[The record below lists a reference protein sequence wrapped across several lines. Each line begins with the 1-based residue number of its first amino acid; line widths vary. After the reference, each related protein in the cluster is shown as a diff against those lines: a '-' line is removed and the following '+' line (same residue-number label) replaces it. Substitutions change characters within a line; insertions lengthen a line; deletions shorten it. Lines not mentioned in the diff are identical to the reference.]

1 MKNII
6 FDLGG
11 VVVEWNAKRVIE
23 TFKGNPILVNFVR
36 ENRLFLNDW
45 RDYDRGD
52 VTRQELINKVAILS
66 GCPPE
71 DCNEFVEHVKH
82 SLVSI
87 PETEI
92 LIKELMDNKIVE
104 SLDEIKGV
112 GHRIVQGG
120 AYFDKT
126 VIADE
131 DAVSK
136 IDELASLA
144 PLHNHAAI
152 VGINAA
158 KEVMPNAVQT
168 VVFDTAF
175 HQTMAPCEYM
185 YAVPYAWYKEYGIR
199 KYGAHGTSHKY
210 VSQRMNEILGRNDTK
225 LITCHIGNGASI
237 SAVKDGKCVDTS
249 MGLTPNAG
257 LIMGSRCGDMDA
269 TVVTYAMEKT
279 GMTPKEMDIVLNKQS
294 GLLGISGVSSD
305 SRDIEEGIKN
315 GNERCILAQE
325 MYVKRIVEYIAK
337 YYVLLGGCDA
347 IVFTAGVGE
356 NSISTRKEILNK
368 LAVLGIKVDEEANNV
383 RGEERKITTDDSAVP
398 AYIIPTNEELMIA
411 KDTYSLVLQG

>member
-1 MKNII
+1 MII
-6 FDLGG
+6 LSVNAGSSSLKFTGFEMPSEDVLISGVFERIGIGNSFYTIKVNGEKIKKEVDL
-11 VVVEWNAKRVIE
+11 
-23 TFKGNPILVNFVR
+23 P
-36 ENRLFLNDW
+36 DH
-45 RDYDRGD
+45 
-52 VTRQELINKVAILS
+52 KVA
-66 GCPPE
+66 
-71 DCNEFVEHVKH
+71 F
-82 SLVSI
+82 
-87 PETEI
+87 EI
-92 LIKELMDNKIVE
+92 LIKELMDNKIVS

-126 VIADE
+126 EIATD
-131 DAVSK
+131 DVVAK

-144 PLHNHAAI
+144 PLHNKPAI

-158 KEVMPNAVQT
+158 KEVMPSALQT

-175 HQTMAPCEYM
+175 HQTMAPTEYM
-185 YAVPYAWYKEYGIR
+185 YAVPYSWYNDYKIR

-210 VSQRMNEILGRNDTK
+210 VSMRMNEILGKTDTK

-237 SAVKDGKCVDTS
+237 SAVKNGKCVDTS

-269 TVVTYAMEKT
+269 TVVTYAMEMT
-279 GMTPKEMDIVLNKQS
+279 GMSPKEMDTVLNKQS

-305 SRDIEEGIKN
+305 SRDIENGIKE
-315 GNERCILAQE
+315 GNERCILAQD

-337 YYVLLGGCDA
+337 YYVLLEGCDA

-356 NSISTRKEILNK
+356 NSISTRKAVLDK
-368 LAVLGIKVDEEANNV
+368 LKVLGIKVDEEANNV
-383 RGEERKITTDDSAVP
+383 RGEEAKITTDDSSIP
-398 AYIIPTNEELMIA
+398 AFIIPTNEELMIA